1 MSISINGATGIS
13 GINGTAASP
22 ALQGADADTGIVFGA
37 DTASISTAG
46 TERVSV
52 DASGNLQVATGDIE
66 IATGNMEVATGKV
79 GIGATPVT
87 DLDLNGNYA
96 SNVVA
101 LGSNVFSVDCS
112 QGNYF
117 TQSTSSSNNFSF
129 SNVPSSRSYS
139 LTLEITHSSGTIGWP
154 AAVKWP
160 GGTAPSLTQSK
171 THIFCLVTDDGG
183 TRWRGAAIVDYDN

>member
-13 GINGTAASP
+13 GVDGTATAP
-22 ALQGADADTGIVFGA
+22 AFTGADTDTGIFFQDNTVVIA
-37 DTASISTAG
+37 TNG
-46 TERVSV
+46 TSRLAV
-52 DASGNLQVATGDIE
+52 DPSGNVAIFNFLVDPS
-66 IATGNMEVATGKV
+66 GKV
-79 GIGATPVT
+79 GINVSNPST

-101 LGSNVFSVDCS
+101 LGSNNFSVDCS

-117 TQSTSSSNNFSF
+117 TQSTSSSNTFSF

-154 AAVKWP
+154 TAVKWP

-171 THIFCLVTDDGG
+171 THIFILITDDGG
-183 TRWRGAAIVDYDN
+183 NNWRGAALVDYDN